1 MPPKSDIKA
10 PPADQKFPKAKV
22 SKPIA
27 TSDPLPVK
35 KIVRTSDAA
44 DSKTDSTRRALL
56 HDFDDVDKFAE
67 FPRFLRERLM
77 EEYSEREFQC
87 TIGLV
92 PGSQGKLH
100 GRFTAWSIFNQKS
113 NKSSIKAS
121 LEVSCKERRVFN

>member
-1 MPPKSDIKA
+1 MPPKSDTKA
-10 PPADQKFPKAKV
+10 PPTDQKAKV

>member
-1 MPPKSDIKA
+1 MPPKSDTKA
-10 PPADQKFPKAKV
+10 PPTDQKAKV

-77 EEYSEREFQC
+77 EEYSEREFQFHNRARSR
-87 TIGLV
+87 L
-92 PGSQGKLH
+92 PG
-100 GRFTAWSIFNQKS
+100 
-113 NKSSIKAS
+113 
-121 LEVSCKERRVFN
+121 